1 MTSLRISCV
10 TSTAVSDIQ
19 PINYF
24 LIPGLPDFVNP
35 FSFLHQHVV

>member
-1 MTSLRISCV
+1 MIS
-10 TSTAVSDIQ
+10 SAVSDRQ

-24 LIPGLPDFVNP
+24 LIPGLHDFVNP